1 VTIRIPRRI
10 AASVKGACEP
20 TVIPKIY
27 STPAALSVRAKAS
40 PPVIFAIVAPPLVVL
55 RYVFKYDLTIGVLEV
70 FFEFL

>member
-1 VTIRIPRRI
+1 MRIPKRI
-10 AASVKGACEP
+10 AASVKGAWEP
-20 TVIPKIY
+20 TAMPKIY
-27 STPAALSVRAKAS
+27 STPAVLSVCAKAS